1 MPNSSQDG
9 SMTLAFPPE
18 SSANP
23 YALAGISAASGA
35 LDYAFGSI
43 SANSA
48 NKKAKRNAMTQF
60 WMQNYFMDKM
70 NEYNKPVNQIKR
82 LVEANLNPGLLYG
95 SKGVELMSASPAG
108 GAMAPVTRN
117 TEDLGLQAAI
127 GQAQSVMETQ
137 ARIDNINAQTART
150 ITQTDIDVLAYGLK
164 QGLTD
169 AQIKSLTQNTKRVQ
183 LDNDFYEF
191 INQITGVSGGA
202 GSNALKVLGGI
213 AATLLSGRTLT
224 RRGKGGK

>member
-1 MPNSSQDG
+1 MPTSSNLSVSAAPTQ
-9 SMTLAFPPE
+9 
-18 SSANP
+18 ANP
-23 YALAGISAASGA
+23 WAVAGASAASGA

-43 SANSA
+43 AANSA
-48 NKKAKRNAMTQF
+48 QKKAKRNAMTQF
-60 WMQNYFMDKM
+60 WMQNYFMDKQ

-95 SKGVELMSASPAG
+95 NKGIELVSAGPSG

-164 QGLTD
+164 HGLTE
-169 AQIKSLTQNTKRVQ
+169 AQIASLKQNTKRTQ
-183 LDNDFYEF
+183 LDNDFYEYL
-191 INQITGVSGGA
+191 NQITGVSGGA
-202 GSNALKVLGGI
+202 GTNALKVLGGI
-213 AATLLSGRTLT
+213 AATLLSGRTIT
-224 RRGKGGK
+224 RNRKGG